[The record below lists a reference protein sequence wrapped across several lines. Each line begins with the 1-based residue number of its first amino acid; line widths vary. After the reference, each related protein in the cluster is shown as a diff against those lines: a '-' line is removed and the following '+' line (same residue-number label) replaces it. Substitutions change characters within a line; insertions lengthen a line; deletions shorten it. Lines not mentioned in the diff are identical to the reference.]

1 MTREHDAIR
10 ELLAPVALGAAEPAE
25 VERVEAHVAEC
36 AVCLE
41 ELAGLSAASG
51 VLALAVPPVDPP
63 PALRESIMARVRA
76 EAAARRAAEA
86 AEGGPPARRR
96 RSVGSRLRGAAGSIR
111 PWPAVAVVAVIAAI
125 LLGWNIVLQTSDE
138 GGREDVAALS
148 VTGSADA
155 PSISGR
161 VVYVPGEDTAV
172 MRLNGL
178 PPLKEGDAYQLWV
191 LRGGMPE
198 SAGLFQPTGPAQ
210 AVRVADN
217 LAGADA
223 LAVTAQPRTS
233 RTAPEGPILVTA
245 PLSG

>member
-1 MTREHDAIR
+1 M
-10 ELLAPVALGAAEPAE
+10 
-25 VERVEAHVAEC
+25 
-36 AVCLE
+36 
-41 ELAGLSAASG
+41 
-51 VLALAVPPVDPP
+51 
-63 PALRESIMARVRA
+63 
-76 EAAARRAAEA
+76 
-86 AEGGPPARRR
+86 
-96 RSVGSRLRGAAGSIR
+96 
-111 PWPAVAVVAVIAAI
+111 AVAAVIAAI

-217 LAGADA
+217 VAGADA